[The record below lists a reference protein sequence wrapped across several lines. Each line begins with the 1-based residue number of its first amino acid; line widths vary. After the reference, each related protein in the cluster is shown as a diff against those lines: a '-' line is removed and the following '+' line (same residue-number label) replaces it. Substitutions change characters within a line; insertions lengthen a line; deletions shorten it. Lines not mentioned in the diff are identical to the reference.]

1 MHNSCFK
8 VFVNVEALL
17 SSEELELPNG
27 LKISRLEATSQFRKQ
42 GPSDMLFEVWSWTY
56 VF

>member
-1 MHNSCFK
+1 MQNSCFK

-42 GPSDMLFEVWSWTY
+42 GPSDMLFEV
-56 VF
+56 